1 MLESMHLAV
10 TLHPTDII
18 NQDAKRKEAA
28 LVIHCGI
35 CLYTVAGV
43 VEQCCEV
50 ASVSMQCQCHS
61 IQGQPCYEG
70 FDQNRSD
77 YKR

>member
-28 LVIHCGI
+28 LNCHTLWHLFIYSSWCGGAMQRGCQ
-35 CLYTVAGV
+35 CLHAV
-43 VEQCCEV
+43 
-50 ASVSMQCQCHS
+50 SVSFHTGTTML
-61 IQGQPCYEG
+61 
-70 FDQNRSD
+70 
-77 YKR
+77 